1 MRTST
6 GNGIT
11 VKYPD
16 AIGFAFNVCLIR
28 ITGAFAYFTARVGG
42 RTLRADAYN
51 RVAYLDIQELV
62 QSEFDG
68 MEYSVDYTQ
77 DAKTRQGKS
86 MLVNVSVC
94 NFGGGAL
101 YTMGFS
107 TFYVW
112 GAMFPGETYNAFR
125 TLMYFPGY
133 PFTFGLYTGNAAG
146 KIMVANDGAAA
157 SLIDVSG
164 EGVYNFVIP
173 SATAKDYYD
182 IYDMKGTFTETTF
195 DATFDLTFRMRFTGT
210 QTKKLRI
217 KVCHCRL
224 DKPVYLRWIDR
235 HGFWQH
241 FLFKQGD
248 ETRSVSS
255 ESGYMRNNLRAYDGS
270 YGLSDGVGRK
280 QSYSRED
287 SITICAPLVDA
298 ETFGLLQDMASSP
311 VLDMYIPEE
320 DKWLSVTAK
329 EGSYTKTDAD
339 LQDFIAEIV
348 LPTRALQSL

>member
-6 GNGIT
+6 SNGIT

-16 AIGFAFNVCLIR
+16 AIGFAFNVCLIHV
-28 ITGAFAYFTARVGG
+28 TGTFAYFTAKVGE

-51 RVAYLDIQELV
+51 SVAYLDIQELV

-77 DAKTRQGKS
+77 DAKTQQGRS
-86 MLVNVSVC
+86 VQVNVSVY
-94 NFGGGAL
+94 NSEGRAL
-101 YTMGFS
+101 YTMAFS

-133 PFTFGLYTGNAAG
+133 PFTFGLYTSNAAG
-146 KIMVANDGAAA
+146 KIMVANDGVAT

-195 DATFDLTFRMRFTGT
+195 DDTFDLTFRMRFTGT

-217 KVCHCRL
+217 KVCDCRL

-255 ESGYMRNNLRAYDGS
+255 EGEYMRNNLRAYDGS
-270 YGLSDGVGRK
+270 YGRSGGVGRN

-298 ETFGLLQDMASSP
+298 ETFDLLQDMASSP